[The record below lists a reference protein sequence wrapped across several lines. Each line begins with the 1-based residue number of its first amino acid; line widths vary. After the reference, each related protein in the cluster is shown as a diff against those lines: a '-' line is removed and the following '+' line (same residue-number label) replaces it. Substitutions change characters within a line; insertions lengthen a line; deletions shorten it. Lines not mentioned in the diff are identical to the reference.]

1 MPQVGH
7 CTVVDVLLMRLA
19 IRPNPL
25 LSQSIIGIKE
35 IWMPLELN
43 MTGLAQPLFLS
54 VMVGPGKKLSS

>member
-1 MPQVGH
+1 VE
-7 CTVVDVLLMRLA
+7 VLLMGLT

-43 MTGLAQPLFLS
+43 MTGLAQPLLLS